1 MFEHLQNGFG
11 TILRTLRG
19 EGKITEGNISDTLR
33 QVQRV
38 LLSAD
43 VNYKVVKN
51 FIQSVKTK
59 SLGVRFSNSLA
70 PGQLMIKIINDELV
84 ALLGSQKKELNIA
97 TFPPTVIMLVGLQ
110 GSGKTTTAAK
120 LAAYLN
126 RRNQHPLLVPA
137 DIYRPA
143 AEEQLKILGRQ
154 LNIPVYCEQAAVSE
168 RVSCAIK
175 YARHK
180 HLDTLIIDTAGRL
193 HIDEKMMD
201 ELKMLKTLVHPQN
214 ILLVVDAMTGQD
226 AVQTAEAFEHLLDLT
241 GILLTKMDSDARGG
255 AALSMVQAIRKPIM
269 FIGKG
274 EKPGDLEAF
283 DPERIANRILGMGDI
298 VTLVEKIQESV
309 DLEQASKIE
318 QKIRKENFT
327 LQDFLIQIR
336 QVEKIGSM
344 DSILNMLPHV
354 LRTRL
359 YQTTPDKKLLKKTEA
374 IIQSMTL
381 EERNNPGILNGSRRR
396 RIARGS
402 GTTPQDVNRV
412 LNQYWQIVNMTR
424 QMGKFKIPKNLA
436 SISF

>member
-19 EGKITEGNISDTLR
+19 EGKITEGNIGDTLR

-59 SLGVRFSNSLA
+59 SLGVRFSNSLT
-70 PGQLMIKIINDELV
+70 PGQLMVKIINDELV
-84 ALLGSQKKELNIA
+84 ALLGTQKKELNIA
-97 TFPPTVIMLVGLQ
+97 ALPPTVIMLVGLQ

-120 LAAYLN
+120 LAAYLH

-154 LNIPVYCEQAAVSE
+154 LNIPVYCEQGAVGE
-168 RVSCAIK
+168 RVSCAIN
-175 YARHK
+175 YARLNHR
-180 HLDTLIIDTAGRL
+180 DTLIIDTAGRL

-241 GILLTKMDSDARGG
+241 GILLTKMDSDTRGG

-269 FIGKG
+269 FIGTG

-298 VTLVEKIQESV
+298 VTLVEKIQESI

-318 QKIRKENFT
+318 QKMRKENFT
-327 LQDFLIQIR
+327 LQDFLIQLK

-359 YQTTPDKKLLKKTEA
+359 YQTPPDKKLLKKTEA

-381 EERNNPGILNGSRRR
+381 DERNNPGILNGSRRR

-424 QMGKFKIPKNLA
+424 QMGKYKIPKNLA